1 MAQGRITE
9 GPNALDK
16 QFLDAGS
23 YAIMSDGLPGRVVT
37 NPDGSSVGG
46 SSGVSTANIPSI
58 SSSSTALATNSSRKG
73 WQIQNVGTNPLFILL
88 GTGASTSVFHAV
100 LKGGSGTSDGLGGS
114 ISQTSGTVYQ
124 GIITIAGTAPAY
136 VVMEL

>member
-1 MAQGRITE
+1 MGRITP
-9 GPNALDK
+9 GPNANTLNDNFSASFVTAADGK
-16 QFLDAGS
+16 PALAVVNVDGT
-23 YAIMSDGLPGRVVT
+23 AISGNDVVT
-37 NPDGSSVGG
+37 ANTPSIQ
-46 SSGVSTANIPSI
+46 STA
-58 SSSSTALATNSSRKG
+58 TALANNPNRKG

-100 LKGGSGTSDGLGGS
+100 LKGGTGSSDGLGGS
-114 ISQTSGTVYQ
+114 MSQTAGTIYT